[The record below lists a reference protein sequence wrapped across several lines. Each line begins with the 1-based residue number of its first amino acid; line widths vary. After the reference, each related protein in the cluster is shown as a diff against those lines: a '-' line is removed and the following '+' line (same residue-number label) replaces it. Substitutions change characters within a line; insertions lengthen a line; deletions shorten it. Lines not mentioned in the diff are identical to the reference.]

1 MTRAR
6 ETFDFDIKLAF
17 GPVTLNEQGLLEVQ
31 GVIRHANDDK
41 VDLAAAVED
50 KLRLGFRLLSGD
62 TSEALI
68 FEDRARFSRTLLEP
82 KQLYN
87 FSLVIS
93 KQLPQPLDGRLMM
106 DFVYEA
112 EYWFHERGRLPFI
125 FRFRND
131 EGGATVL
138 PLPSPDDPSLN
149 VVLDGKS
156 PQLQID
162 SVRDEEIYLKGDP
175 ALLPAMVDS
184 LRSILERYG
193 PIVAIEFAYLQIL
206 GRSADPG
213 GLYDK
218 STCLSTGSQSL
229 EEICAK
235 MLGGEEYKA
244 RAVFQHRDPK
254 VVIGSWAAIN
264 GVGTRPVL

>member
-1 MTRAR
+1 MTRTH

-17 GPVTLNEQGLLEVQ
+17 GPVTLNEQGSLEVQ
-31 GVIRHANDDK
+31 GVLRHANDNN
-41 VDLAAAVED
+41 VDLAAAED
-50 KLRLGFRLLSGD
+50 KLRLGFRLLSGE

-68 FEDRARFSRTLLEP
+68 FEDRARFSRPLLEP
-82 KQLYN
+82 KQLYD
-87 FSLVIS
+87 FSLVIP
-93 KQLPQPLDGRLMM
+93 KQLPQPLDGKLMM

-112 EYWFHERGRLPFI
+112 EYWFHERGRLPFM
-125 FRFRND
+125 FRFRNS
-131 EGGATVL
+131 EGGATVT
-138 PLPSPDDPSLN
+138 PLSSPDDPSLN

-162 SVRDEEIYLKGDP
+162 SVRDEEIFLKGDP

-184 LRSILERYG
+184 LRAVLERYG
-193 PIVAIEFAYLQIL
+193 PVVAVEFAYLQIL

-218 STCLSTGSQSL
+218 STCLSTGTHSL

-244 RAVFQHRDPK
+244 RTVFQHRDPR

-264 GVGTRPVL
+264 GVGSRSVL